1 MAWQDLRLADVCQI
15 TASPS
20 SDSFAGMSDTIE
32 EGTPVL
38 LPPDIT
44 ADGGIE
50 ERYVRRLAR
59 VPESL
64 ERFRLE
70 AGDVVIVRQGTLGKL
85 ALATERHQRWLYGSA
100 CMRLRP
106 DRSLIDPAYLANYLL
121 HPPTLEWL
129 RTRANPGTV
138 TTVNTAT
145 MAQLPVAVPELE
157 RQRLICRT
165 LGEIDGQLVVQRRLV
180 DRLEVMRPA
189 LFSDFLGE
197 RELSD
202 RYRGA
207 IVPDGQH
214 RPSRERRVRR
224 LS

>member
-1 MAWQDLRLADVCQI
+1 
-15 TASPS
+15 
-20 SDSFAGMSDTIE
+20 MSDEIE
-32 EGTPVL
+32 GGTPVL

-50 ERYVRRLAR
+50 ERHVRRLLD

-64 ERFRLE
+64 ERFRLV
-70 AGDVVIVRQGTLGKL
+70 AGDVVVVRQGTLGKL
-85 ALATERHQRWLYGSA
+85 ALVTERQQQWLYGSA

-106 DRSLIDPAYLANYLL
+106 DPSKIEPAYLANYLL
-121 HPPTLEWL
+121 HPPVMDWL
-129 RTRANPGTV
+129 RARANPGTV
-138 TTVNTAT
+138 ITVNATT
-145 MAQLPVAVPELE
+145 MAQLPVAAPTLE

-165 LGEIDGQLVVQRRLV
+165 LGEIDSQLVAQRRLV

-189 LFSDFLGE
+189 VFSDFLGE
-197 RELSD
+197 RELFGRQHVAS
-202 RYRGA
+202 
-207 IVPDGQH
+207 VPDGQH